1 MDGLVG
7 SMDSADPLG
16 GRSKRRALNTS
27 SRMRR
32 EVKRTM
38 MGREDSA
45 FSRCRRW
52 AADMSFIVT
61 GIPNFVLHKSSI
73 RSQVKRLFTKCE
85 AMLPDP
91 LTVTCPEAMLSV
103 SLTTGCPESGDS
115 GIPQKMRL
123 SALVNVS

>member
-1 MDGLVG
+1 
-7 SMDSADPLG
+7 MDSADPLG

-32 EVKRTM
+32 EVKCTIM
-38 MGREDSA
+38 CREDSA
-45 FSRCRRW
+45 FPRCRRW

-61 GIPNFVLHKSSI
+61 ANPNFVLHKSTI
-73 RSQVKRLFTKCE
+73 RLQVKRLFTKFE

-91 LTVTCPEAMLSV
+91 LTVACPEAMLSV
-103 SLTTGCPESGDS
+103 SLTTACSESGDS

-123 SALVNVS
+123 SALENVS